1 MVVVLVLAVVVCKHK
16 PGHPSPGSE
25 RPGSSSSNSSDVKSS
40 SSSFSFGLLKSSI
53 ASIVRTLSRR
63 WILFAHE
70 TFLVMRKALD
80 SLKIQSCQPTLWNA
94 RENPGSHGILFLM
107 AFPVLPIQIGFWN
120 VAERGLRTRS
130 CVALAL
136 EPPFCDSPQFTKSH
150 FLPFRESSLFSITFV
165 YTINQSL
172 PVLTFFIPLLILI
185 VCFDF
190 RSVRNTLRGAKIPR
204 LTSRPSVQVS
214 GPLLPQNPLME
225 SHCISLTT

>member
-1 MVVVLVLAVVVCKHK
+1 MVLVLAVVVVLVLAVVCKHK

-63 WILFAHE
+63 WILFAPE
-70 TFLVMRKALD
+70 TFLVTHKSLD
-80 SLKIQSCQPTLWNA
+80 SLKIQSCRPSLWNA
-94 RENPGSHGILFLM
+94 RENPESHGVFLLM
-107 AFPVLPIQIGFWN
+107 AFPVLPIQIGFRN

-172 PVLTFFIPLLILI
+172 PLF
-185 VCFDF
+185 VC
-190 RSVRNTLRGAKIPR
+190 
-204 LTSRPSVQVS
+204 
-214 GPLLPQNPLME
+214 
-225 SHCISLTT
+225 